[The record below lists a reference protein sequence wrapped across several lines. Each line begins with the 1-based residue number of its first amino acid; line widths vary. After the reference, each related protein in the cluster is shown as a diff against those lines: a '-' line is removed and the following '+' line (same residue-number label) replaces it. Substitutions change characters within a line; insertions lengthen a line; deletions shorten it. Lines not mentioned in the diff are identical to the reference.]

1 MSSSYR
7 DLLVR
12 QRAIEL
18 MIELYRCTS
27 RFPNDELYGLRKQLR
42 EVAGLLLTNIA
53 EGQKRPSASERKT
66 LSMAMGALPKIESQ
80 IHIAYRMS
88 YLSHE
93 QVLAILSKTGELFRI
108 LSGLMLATGKE
119 PMASQVASAASASA

>member
-66 LSMAMGALPKIESQ
+66 LPKIESQ
-80 IHIAYRMS
+80 IQIAYRMS

-93 QVLAILSKTGELFRI
+93 QLLMILSKTGELFRI